1 MSELLGLALII
12 IVEGSLLQYIGWK
25 ILKELELTHQRIGW
39 MQEDVQKIRKLGE
52 TPT

>member
-1 MSELLGLALII
+1 MTDWPLVIAVLASTCI
-12 IVEGSLLQYIGWK
+12 LQYIGWK

-52 TPT
+52 SQT